1 MASVL
6 VSIFFCQASAVSW
19 DTDYLHWFD
28 RYRIRNPAKPIMLFD
43 SIQPDKLQPSPPRLP
58 PQGTGRPSTH
68 RGFPL
73 WVTIVSVLG
82 NTGHN
87 LDWQHWQSWFVQL
100 LAEGAD
106 DLNHLV
112 AYHYDDFDGDDD
124 EKEKGAVA
132 SDLYRVVAL
141 LDQNLWWWSSER
153 ESTHRVLG
161 RVGVVTMHRV
171 VPGPE
176 HKPHLRAKTLK
187 MFWTRSGKV
196 WL

>member
-153 ESTHRVLG
+153 
-161 RVGVVTMHRV
+161 
-171 VPGPE
+171 
-176 HKPHLRAKTLK
+176 
-187 MFWTRSGKV
+187 
-196 WL
+196 